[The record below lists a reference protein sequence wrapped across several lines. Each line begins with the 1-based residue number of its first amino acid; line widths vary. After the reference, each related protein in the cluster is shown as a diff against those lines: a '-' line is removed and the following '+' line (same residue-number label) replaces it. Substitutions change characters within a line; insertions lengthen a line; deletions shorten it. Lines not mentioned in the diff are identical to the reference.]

1 MRFNFKLRNS
11 ICYLSLGH
19 IRSLVRLDLAGVMS
33 CRTCVVFVVIVV
45 AAVDAAAVVVV
56 AGHQLEQIL
65 FSDSFLKQLKRI
77 FGVIDA
83 ILIRPT
89 G

>member
-33 CRTCVVFVVIVV
+33 CRTCVVFVV
-45 AAVDAAAVVVV
+45 VVVV
-56 AGHQLEQIL
+56 VVVKAMMMMMMMMMMMITT
-65 FSDSFLKQLKRI
+65 
-77 FGVIDA
+77 A
-83 ILIRPT
+83 IICVAVT
-89 G
+89 E